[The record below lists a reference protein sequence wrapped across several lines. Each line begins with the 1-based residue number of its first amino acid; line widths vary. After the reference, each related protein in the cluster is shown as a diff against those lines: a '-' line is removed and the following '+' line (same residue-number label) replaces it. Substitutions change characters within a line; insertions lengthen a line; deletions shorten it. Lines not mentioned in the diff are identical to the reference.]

1 MKMQFDSGVGERSS
15 RIFDSLPEAILFF
28 NLAGEL
34 RYVNSAG
41 LALIGQEARNR
52 RFCDI
57 ADCGQASFR
66 DLIDDIRSRMVGD
79 QVVLRLRPD
88 KGGRRL
94 YLNVVPV
101 DGGAI
106 CTLTDRK
113 AAAPENESMYR
124 AIYYGAMEAIFVVD
138 PRNLR
143 ILSMN
148 STAEDLT
155 GYRCPELEG
164 RAFEEIVAVPDRE
177 NARRVMSKATADSIR
192 TKYVDLR
199 RKDGTSVPAEMNAR
213 CINFDSRRVI
223 VSLVRDI
230 YRFEHPEDEAA
241 QLDNELS
248 ALNYIGAIAGGRLGL
263 HDALDRAIR
272 LVCKVKDIPAGR
284 IYLLDRATG
293 ELRPEASFGMDL
305 ERSDKKG
312 TIRPGECVEGLAV
325 STGEPIV
332 VEDLGTWQGPA
343 CDRAYAGRARSL
355 VSVPVSSR
363 GMTIGVMDLATPEKR
378 PFTPRDVRFF
388 TSVAGII
395 GVMAD
400 HDIHVREM
408 EAHAAE
414 DEKLALEMQ
423 RQADELRRNYELL
436 RRITQSINLDDTL
449 ESIVKN
455 VPILLRLDGCVIY
468 RLEEREIRSVRATES
483 ITKKFGTLRYDLDRL
498 VATREA
504 VDKRRTIVVN
514 DALNYPGI
522 AMDVV
527 RGLNIRAM
535 IILPL
540 IARGKTL
547 GVMWLLDTATP
558 RKFSDVDI
566 QRSNM
571 LSDQVAIAIDNA
583 MLFRQL
589 SEANRQLEDSYD
601 RLKNLDSMK
610 MEFFTLLSHELRTP
624 LTTIK
629 GYADLLQDG
638 VLGPLNEEQRDKLAR
653 ISAGVDRLT
662 KIVENLSDLS
672 SIASKKYVVDIIPVS
687 LNDLINEVV
696 KGMAFLAESKGIDIT
711 TDVPL
716 NLPIVY
722 VDRARIMQ
730 VVLNILNNAIKY
742 TPSGGH
748 VTIRA
753 RDEPDHVLVSV
764 HDTGIGIPRRDLENI
779 FSGFYHSGYKLSY
792 EYKGAGL
799 GLALSRGIVESH
811 GGHIW
816 AESEVGKGS
825 TFYFTLPKNAPLKQ
839 SH

>member
-15 RIFDSLPEAILFF
+15 RIFDNLPDAILFF
-28 NLAGEL
+28 NPAGDL
-34 RYVNSAG
+34 KYINNAG
-41 LALIGQEARNR
+41 LTLMGQDTRHR
-52 RFCDI
+52 HFCEI
-57 ADCGQASFR
+57 ADCGTSSFPE
-66 DLIDDIRSRMVGD
+66 LIDNVRRRVIVD
-79 QVVLRLRPD
+79 QVACNMKPLKNGRP
-88 KGGRRL
+88 L
-94 YLNVVPV
+94 YLNIIPIG
-101 DGGAI
+101 GGAI

-113 AAAPENESMYR
+113 IVSAGNESMYR
-124 AIYYGAMEAIFVVD
+124 AIYCGSMDAIFIVD
-138 PRNLR
+138 PADHH
-143 ILSMN
+143 ILSVN
-148 STAEDLT
+148 SAAEGLT
-155 GYRCPELEG
+155 GYRYLELIG
-164 RAFEEIVAVPDRE
+164 REYETVVTKPDRE
-177 NARRVMSKATADSIR
+177 RVRRIFGRATADR
-192 TKYVDLR
+192 TRTEYVDLY
-199 RKDGTSVPAEMNAR
+199 RKDGTMVPAKLSAL
-213 CINFDSRRVI
+213 CITYDSRRVI
-223 VSLVRDI
+223 VSVVRDI
-230 YRFEHPEDEAA
+230 YLQERPEDEVS
-241 QLDNELS
+241 QRDNELS
-248 ALNYIGAIAGGRLGL
+248 ALNYISSMAGGT
-263 HDALDRAIR
+263 LDMQDILERAIR
-272 LVCKVKDIPAGR
+272 MTCKAKSIPAGC
-284 IYLLDRATG
+284 IFLLDRDTG
-293 ELRPEASFGMDL
+293 DLKPEASVGMDREKL
-305 ERSDKKG
+305 EKKG
-312 TIRPGECVEGLAV
+312 KIKAGECIEGMAV
-325 STGEPIV
+325 NTGEPVV
-332 VEDLGTWQGPA
+332 VEDLKSWHGPG
-343 CDRAYAGRARSL
+343 CNVAYAGLARSL
-355 VSVPVSSR
+355 VSVPVYSR
-363 GMTIGVMDLATPEKR
+363 GTVIGVMDLATTDKR
-378 PFTPRDVRFF
+378 SFTSRDTRFF
-388 TSVAGII
+388 MSVAGII
-395 GVMAD
+395 GILVENESYTR
-400 HDIHVREM
+400 HIK
-408 EAHAAE
+408 AHAAE
-414 DEKLALEMQ
+414 DEKLALELR
-423 RQADELRRNYELL
+423 RQAEELRRNYELL

-449 ESIVKN
+449 DSIVKN
-455 VPILLRLDGCVIY
+455 VPGLLRLDGCVIF
-468 RLEEREIRSVRATES
+468 RLEEREISSVRATES
-483 ITKKFGTLRYDLDRL
+483 ITKKHGPLRYDLDRL

-504 VDKRRTIVVN
+504 VDKKRTVVVN
-514 DALNYPGI
+514 DALTYPGI
-522 AMDVV
+522 AMDVIQN
-527 RGLNIRAM
+527 LNIRAM

-540 IARGKTL
+540 VARGKTL
-547 GVMWLLDTATP
+547 GVMWLLDTVAS

-583 MLFRQL
+583 TLFRQL

-638 VLGPLNEEQRDKLAR
+638 VLGTLNEEQRDKLAR

-687 LNDLINEVV
+687 LIDLINEVV
-696 KGMAFLAESKGIDIT
+696 KGMAFLAESKGIDIS

-753 RDEPDHVLVSV
+753 KDEGDHVLVSV
-764 HDTGIGIPRRDLENI
+764 QDTGIGIPHRDLENI

-825 TFYFTLPKNAPLKQ
+825 TFYFTLPKNAPLK
-839 SH
+839 